1 MGKKNKGKYN
11 KLGYFGKQEA
21 DKKMAK
27 HYGIDLSQYG
37 NGGRP
42 GENYTNK
49 KSYDQL
55 KKDVSR
61 AAAND
66 YDVRRSLEA
75 ASLAGNKKAQKI
87 GSISNAS
94 EAYAATRFMEK
105 THKNRM
111 ENGGAYD
118 GANDQGGVTNY
129 WVNKDRDKL
138 RASFATEDQ
147 STEADPD
154 NSSVLEDF
162 GDPIEFEH
170 SQKVKDA
177 KSRVDKYTMSI
188 GKDNL
193 FGKVNDPVP
202 AKNDQATAA
211 DSFVNDYKN
220 DVSTAA
226 NLKENKS
233 QNINNAIDT
242 LKISSYRN
250 QFM

>member
-11 KLGYFGKQEA
+11 KLGYLGKRDA
-21 DKKMAK
+21 DRKMAK
-27 HYGIDLSQYG
+27 QYGIDVSEYG

-42 GENYTNK
+42 GQHTTK

-75 ASLAGNKKAQKI
+75 ASLSGNKKAQKI

-94 EAYAATRFMEK
+94 DAYAASRFMEK
-105 THKNRM
+105 THKKRM
-111 ENGGAYD
+111 ELGGAYD
-118 GANDQGGVTNY
+118 GANDQGAVTNY

-138 RASFATEDQ
+138 KASFATEDQ
-147 STEADPD
+147 ATEADPD
-154 NSSVLEDF
+154 GDSVLQDF
-162 GDPIEFEH
+162 DDPIEFEH

-177 KSRVDKYTMSI
+177 KSRVDKYTMNL
-188 GKDNL
+188 GKNNL
-193 FGKVNDPVP
+193 FGKVNDPVSSS
-202 AKNDQATAA
+202 NDQAAAA
-211 DSFVNDYKN
+211 DSFVNGYKK
-220 DVSTAA
+220 DLSTAA
-226 NLKENKS
+226 NLKESKS

-242 LKISSYRN
+242 ARSIYRT